1 MRRAGGCDIRAVLLR
16 WVVYW
21 RCYHGVQMPDTIHV
35 LVVDADPN
43 VRSLLVAVLSR
54 SPFTVVDAGSG
65 GEAMAH
71 LAREEFDVALVDVQ
85 LPDHS
90 GLDILRWA
98 RDADVDAELI
108 VLTGHA
114 DVETAVEA
122 MRLGAYDFI
131 TKPWKNPEL
140 LEVVAKAAEKK
151 ALRRENS
158 ALREVIHRRDGL
170 PTIIGDSPAVAEV
183 LSVIG
188 RVAAT
193 DSPVLIH
200 GESGTGKEL
209 VARTIHLRCKR
220 AGRPFVSIN
229 CSALPDTRLETE
241 LFGHRKGAF
250 SGAVTSRVGLFEA
263 ANGGTLFMD
272 EIGEM
277 SAAMQVRL
285 LRALDSGEVR
295 RVGEERA
302 FHVDVRIVAATAK
315 DLTREA
321 TEGRFR
327 SDLFYR
333 VSTVVV
339 EVPALRQRREDVPLL
354 VQHFLS
360 ANVGAR
366 KPLSFATDALERLMA
381 YDWPGNIRELRNLVE
396 RLQILHE
403 GADVHAADLPPELSR
418 SRPAAAVEGE
428 ADPVLV
434 PLADVRCRSLAPQ
447 HRPGEPD
454 RGAGTTQ
461 AGDARGADGASRL
474 RRAAHRG
481 LDLLAG
487 RRRRHAGGPCR
498 RGTGARDG
506 GGLGT
511 RARVGRD
518 SGVSTGSVVR
528 PGTDG
533 RLPTGHGAHG
543 RAGAGVRNSVATATL
558 AVSSNVYYLLPAP
571 TPVAE
576 AKPALSRWA
585 NLS

>member
-1 MRRAGGCDIRAVLLR
+1 MYRHCPSANRVSNASDDLPEPETPVTTVSRSCGISTEMFLRLFCRAPSMRRAGGCDIRAVLLR

-21 RCYHGVQMPDTIHV
+21 RCYHGVQMSDTIHV
-35 LVVDADPN
+35 LVVDDDTN
-43 VRSLLVAVLSR
+43 VRGLLVAVLSR

-114 DVETAVEA
+114 DVET
-122 MRLGAYDFI
+122 
-131 TKPWKNPEL
+131 
-140 LEVVAKAAEKK
+140 
-151 ALRRENS
+151 
-158 ALREVIHRRDGL
+158 
-170 PTIIGDSPAVAEV
+170 
-183 LSVIG
+183 
-188 RVAAT
+188 
-193 DSPVLIH
+193 
-200 GESGTGKEL
+200 EL
-209 VARTIHLRCKR
+209 VARTIHLRSKR

-229 CSALPDTRLETE
+229 CSALPDSLLETE

-327 SDLFYR
+327 WDLFYR

-434 PLADVRCRSLAPQ
+434 PLADVERRHVERVLNAT
-447 HRPGEPD
+447 GWNK
-454 RGAGTTQ
+454 A
-461 AGDARGADGASRL
+461 
-474 RRAAHRG
+474 RAARV
-481 LDLLAG
+481 LDVDVKTLNKKI
-487 RRRRHAGGPCR
+487 
-498 RGTGARDG
+498 RDYS
-506 GGLGT
+506 L
-511 RARVGRD
+511 
-518 SGVSTGSVVR
+518 
-528 PGTDG
+528 
-533 RLPTGHGAHG
+533 
-543 RAGAGVRNSVATATL
+543 
-558 AVSSNVYYLLPAP
+558 
-571 TPVAE
+571 E
-576 AKPALSRWA
+576 KPS
-585 NLS
+585 

>member
-1 MRRAGGCDIRAVLLR
+1 MYRHCPSANRVSNASDDLPDPETPVTTVSRSWGISTEMFLRLFCRAPAMRRAGGCDIRAVLLR

-35 LVVDADPN
+35 LVVDDDTN
-43 VRSLLVAVLSR
+43 VRGLLVAVLSR
-54 SPFTVVDAGSG
+54 SPFAVVDAGSG

-131 TKPWKNPEL
+131 TKPWKNSE
-140 LEVVAKAAEKK
+140 
-151 ALRRENS
+151 
-158 ALREVIHRRDGL
+158 LREVIHRRDGL

-209 VARTIHLRCKR
+209 VARTIHLRSKR

-229 CSALPDTRLETE
+229 CSALPDTLLETE

-327 SDLFYR
+327 WDLFYR

-366 KPLSFATDALERLMA
+366 KPLS
-381 YDWPGNIRELRNLVE
+381 
-396 RLQILHE
+396 
-403 GADVHAADLPPELSR
+403 
-418 SRPAAAVEGE
+418 
-428 ADPVLV
+428 
-434 PLADVRCRSLAPQ
+434 
-447 HRPGEPD
+447 
-454 RGAGTTQ
+454 
-461 AGDARGADGASRL
+461 
-474 RRAAHRG
+474 
-481 LDLLAG
+481 
-487 RRRRHAGGPCR
+487 
-498 RGTGARDG
+498 
-506 GGLGT
+506 
-511 RARVGRD
+511 
-518 SGVSTGSVVR
+518 
-528 PGTDG
+528 
-533 RLPTGHGAHG
+533 
-543 RAGAGVRNSVATATL
+543 
-558 AVSSNVYYLLPAP
+558 
-571 TPVAE
+571 
-576 AKPALSRWA
+576 
-585 NLS
+585 